1 MDNVKALVITIFM
14 AIIVIG
20 SGAAAEIIGG
30 FSKALGWGGALA
42 GVLLVL
48 ALIFAAFNKK

>member
-14 AIIVIG
+14 AIVVIG

-30 FSKALGWGGALA
+30 FGKALGAGGALA
-42 GVLLVL
+42 GFFLVIG
-48 ALIFAAFNKK
+48 LIFAAFNKK